1 MLPINNF
8 INNEV
13 EIIKEPNFT
22 YKLNIEKENIRKN
35 IDNIEAIK
43 QAIYKI
49 LMTERYVYTA
59 YNWNYGIELSDL
71 IGKDKSFVK
80 AELPRRIK
88 EALMVDDRIKD
99 VENFSFEDIDKTTL
113 CVTFSVQLYDFEDLE
128 IKFNVKV

>member
-35 IDNIEAIK
+35 IDNIEAIN

-59 YNWNYGIELSDL
+59 YNWNYGIELNDL

-88 EALMVDDRIKD
+88 EALIADDRIKD
-99 VENFSFEDIDKTTL
+99 VENFSFEDINKTDL
-113 CVTFSVQLYDFEDLE
+113 CVKFSVQLYDFEDLE

>member
-59 YNWNYGIELSDL
+59 YNWNYGIELNDL

-88 EALMVDDRIKD
+88 EALMLDDRIKD

>member
-59 YNWNYGIELSDL
+59 YNWNYGIELNDL

-88 EALMVDDRIKD
+88 EALIADDRIKD
-99 VENFSFEDIDKTTL
+99 VENFSFEDINKTDL
-113 CVTFSVQLYDFEDLE
+113 CVKFSVQLYDFEDLE
-128 IKFNVKV
+128 IKFNFKV

>member
-1 MLPINNF
+1 M
-8 INNEV
+8 V
-13 EIIKEPNFT
+13 AYIIKEPNFN

-59 YNWNYGIELSDL
+59 YNWNYGIELNDL

-88 EALMVDDRIKD
+88 EALMLDDRIKD

>member
-49 LMTERYVYTA
+49 IMTERYVYTA
-59 YNWNYGIELSDL
+59 YNWNYGIELNDL

-80 AELPRRIK
+80 AELSRRIK